1 MGRRFTFIVAGILGV
16 CLLCCGLVWFVAIPR
31 ARDTVEDGL
40 REAVGTEVAVRV
52 APLGTVEP
60 GEYVIT
66 EADLLRQ
73 FNETVG
79 SNNAA
84 EVQDLALDITPDQIR
99 VGFTTGEQDAA
110 YTGQLAAVDGRLEVQ
125 NMETSSGFLDF
136 LFPASI
142 VENGIENGVNNF
154 LEANNLIL
162 TDLTME
168 EGQIRL
174 QVAPAG

>member
-1 MGRRFTFIVAGILGV
+1 MGRRFTFGIAGVLGV

-40 REAVGTEVAVRV
+40 REAVGTEVAIRV

-66 EADLLRQ
+66 ESDLLGQ
-73 FNETVG
+73 FN
-79 SNNAA
+79 AA
-84 EVQDLALDITPDQIR
+84 IADNSAQIEDLALSITPEQIR
-99 VGFTTGEQDAA
+99 VGFTSGDQDAS
-110 YTGQLAAVDGRLEVQ
+110 YTGQLVAVDGRLDVQ

-142 VENGIENGVNNF
+142 VENGIENGVNSF
-154 LEANNLIL
+154 LDANNLIL
-162 TDLTME
+162 TNLIME
-168 EGQIRL
+168 EGQITL